1 MRTAVVGMIVLGGM
15 AAGVQAQVTM
25 SLLKTIDTSSTS
37 TAGGASYVGNNVS
50 AIAWD
55 GTDLFVG
62 GYNSSGATAAT
73 GIVKISNALTSASF
87 GPAFGV
93 FNTANSR
100 GITGLAKRGNL
111 VYAAL
116 DNGAGSNASARG
128 FDATTGAL
136 TWNIAPDGGA
146 PPTTFTRRGMGGA
159 AFDPGF
165 GGSSPSAGS
174 ASFLTPGSGRRHS
187 LDPVTGAY
195 NYGVNAGGII
205 NFATAS
211 TTWRDHDYDPSTG
224 DLYTRESNRVGKAVR
239 TGDNTFATQQVLV
252 TNTVTSVIDNENL
265 AFVNSLS
272 NGNFVLFNDRS
283 STASGQL
290 AANVI
295 KAVTT
300 SGAALGLDLRDTDYA
315 TPLVLP
321 TGNGA
326 YDFSWDAGT
335 QTLAISDFANRK
347 VYIFAVPSPGVAGVF
362 GLGVLLAARRRR

>member
-1 MRTAVVGMIVLGGM
+1 MIVLGGLS
-15 AAGVQAQVTM
+15 ASVEAQVTM
-25 SLLKTIDTSSTS
+25 SLLKTIDTSSTA
-37 TAGGASYVGNNVS
+37 TAGVPSYVGNNVS

-55 GTDLFVG
+55 GTDLFIG

-73 GIVKISNALTSASF
+73 GIVKVSSALTTPTF
-87 GPAFGV
+87 GAAFGV

-116 DNGAGSNASARG
+116 DNGAGSSASARG
-128 FDATTGAL
+128 FDAMTGGL
-136 TWNIAPDGGA
+136 LWNIAPDGGT

-159 AFDPGF
+159 AIDPGF

-174 ASFLTPGSGRRHS
+174 ASFLAPGSGRRHS
-187 LDPVTGAY
+187 LDPATGAY

-252 TNTVTSVIDNENL
+252 TNTVTSVIDNENIS
-265 AFVNSLS
+265 FVNSLS
-272 NGNFVLFNDRS
+272 YGSFVIFNDRS
-283 STASGQL
+283 STASGQV

-300 SGAALGLDLRDTDYA
+300 SGAALTLDLRNSDYV
-315 TPLVLP
+315 TPLTLP

-347 VYIFAVPSPGVAGVF
+347 VYSLRSP
-362 GLGVLLAARRRR
+362 RRAWRV